1 MERQILFLFESE
13 YPELSVAKEHYIAVS
28 ETRYDVWRD
37 DEYMPPS
44 HMN

>member
-13 YPELSVAKEHYIAVS
+13 YPELSVAKEHYIA